1 VPLRRLR
8 GALALKKPNKMDSRN
23 RDAKLIFA
31 DLEALG
37 ADPCRLVVVG
47 SHRLD
52 PADTADAIVEQWD
65 AIVGLV
71 GFRPRRIITGCAPVG
86 AEKAAR
92 LAAKRLTGKLA
103 VVFHRPELVHSVK
116 NAEMFMNI
124 SLAKA
129 GDAGLVLATGSKLT
143 HQNLRG
149 SLWEWDKKTY
159 QVEVG

>member
-1 VPLRRLR
+1 
-8 GALALKKPNKMDSRN
+8 LKKPNKMDSRN

-52 PADTADAIVEQWD
+52 PADTAEALCDSWD
-65 AIVGLV
+65 ELVDLV
-71 GFRPRRIITGCAPVG
+71 GFEPKRIITGCAPGG

-92 LAAKRLTGKLA
+92 LAAKSLTGKPA
-103 VVFHRPELVHSVK
+103 VVFHRPMFTPSGYIQTTK
-116 NAEMFMNI
+116 TAEMFMNI

>member
-1 VPLRRLR
+1 M
-8 GALALKKPNKMDSRN
+8 KKPNQMDSRN

-37 ADPCRLVVVG
+37 KEPCRLVVAG

-52 PADTADAIVEQWD
+52 PGETADALVEQWS
-65 AIVGLV
+65 AIVELV
-71 GFRPRRIITGCAPVG
+71 GFEPKRIITGCAPVG

-92 LAAKRLTGKLA
+92 LAAKRLTGKPA
-103 VVFHRPELVHSVK
+103 VVFHRPTFTPAGFIQTTK
-116 NAEMFMNI
+116 TAEMFMNI

-129 GDAGLVLATGSKLT
+129 GDAGLVLAVGSKLT
-143 HQNLRG
+143 CKNLRG
-149 SLWEWDKKTY
+149 SLGEWDRRTY